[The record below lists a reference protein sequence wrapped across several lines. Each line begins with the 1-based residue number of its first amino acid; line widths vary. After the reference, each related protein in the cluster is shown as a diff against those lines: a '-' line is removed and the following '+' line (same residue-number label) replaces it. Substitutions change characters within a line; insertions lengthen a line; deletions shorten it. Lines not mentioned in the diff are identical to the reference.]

1 MKKSIESDDL
11 SIQTTLSL
19 SPESE
24 LMMSKLRKLHLG
36 FIEDWWYE
44 IATLMDESQESYE
57 RIDSEE
63 LEYVKS
69 MIQSGDI
76 RVKLDWLRAKVLI
89 IKYFKA
95 AAGKEYL
102 LQQTLSKMSSTE
114 ESKDQEESK

>member
-36 FIEDWWYE
+36 FIEDWWFE

-102 LQQTLSKMSSTE
+102 LQQTLSKMSSAE

>member
-44 IATLMDESQESYE
+44 IATLMDESQENYE

-63 LEYVKS
+63 LEYVKR

-102 LQQTLSKMSSTE
+102 LQ
-114 ESKDQEESK
+114 

>member
-114 ESKDQEESK
+114 DSKDQEESK